1 MSELNELIDL
11 IQSQFDNINYRWKKS
26 PDYYPLNMKTK
37 RVEDI
42 YQDETLLN
50 HVFSYRNFINDNIAD
65 VVEIIQTKQFKNIVN
80 TRVKALNSIQYKIQN
95 YELNHE
101 NGKIPLKKC
110 LNDIFGIRMIFNEN
124 INSEE
129 IKLYIKENYPKLKCI
144 ESSRGNYYAIHIYF
158 GNDDNFK
165 FQWELQLWNKEHE
178 KINLESHAMYKQD
191 YTKWEQEIE
200 L

>member
-65 VVEIIQTKQFKNIVN
+65 VVEIIQTK
-80 TRVKALNSIQYKIQN
+80 
-95 YELNHE
+95 
-101 NGKIPLKKC
+101 
-110 LNDIFGIRMIFNEN
+110 
-124 INSEE
+124 
-129 IKLYIKENYPKLKCI
+129 
-144 ESSRGNYYAIHIYF
+144 
-158 GNDDNFK
+158 
-165 FQWELQLWNKEHE
+165 
-178 KINLESHAMYKQD
+178 
-191 YTKWEQEIE
+191 
-200 L
+200 